1 MWNGHYAKQY
11 DSYIII
17 SWATHHKKACRFVK
31 LKIVTSEII
40 KLYYWSF
47 PLSNQKIPLLKAGP
61 KLCSLIRF
69 AGSWGTLFAA
79 LHVCRERERKKRR
92 RAAGCNKRAA
102 AAADKAHAPRRS
114 ARAAAAC
121 HIFRT
126 VLTPVGMF
134 GISINPRIK
143 RARAVLVLLSCVPPL
158 YHHAVTLL
166 YLLICKVER
175 KLRLPRA
182 PALSRRRLDF
192 RLSRRLYSPKDCINP
207 KLHFNYARSP
217 MYFI

>member
-1 MWNGHYAKQY
+1 MSLFIKKHAVLLNLKLLQLKSSSCFIDHFRFLIKKFRCSKPSLNCAAWF
-11 DSYIII
+11 DSLV
-17 SWATHHKKACRFVK
+17 HEGLF
-31 LKIVTSEII
+31 L
-40 KLYYWSF
+40 
-47 PLSNQKIPLLKAGP
+47 PL
-61 KLCSLIRF
+61 CM
-69 AGSWGTLFAA
+69 
-79 LHVCRERERKKRR
+79 CRERERKKRR

-102 AAADKAHAPRRS
+102 AAADKAHAPRHC

-182 PALSRRRLDF
+182 PALSLD
-192 RLSRRLYSPKDCINP
+192 
-207 KLHFNYARSP
+207 AG
-217 MYFI
+217 

>member
-1 MWNGHYAKQY
+1 M
-11 DSYIII
+11 
-17 SWATHHKKACRFVK
+17 C
-31 LKIVTSEII
+31 
-40 KLYYWSF
+40 
-47 PLSNQKIPLLKAGP
+47 
-61 KLCSLIRF
+61 
-69 AGSWGTLFAA
+69 
-79 LHVCRERERKKRR
+79 RERKKRGEER
-92 RAAGCNKRAA
+92 RGVIKV
-102 AAADKAHAPRRS
+102 AAADKAAHAPRRS

-175 KLRLPRA
+175 KLRLPAVRA
-182 PALSRRRLDF
+182 PTFSLDAPARFPTLFAAKDYQPLAKRTTRQQNSCAEILIDFCMKLAGGCFRFRGGRCLVDFSRGYTSFLHTKRE
-192 RLSRRLYSPKDCINP
+192 
-207 KLHFNYARSP
+207 KLVFCFVA
-217 MYFI
+217 